1 MTGMDTSQIRRPVPR
16 IDSVPVRITA
26 SARVKQSLDDSQ
38 LMIDIDETRYVVDW
52 GFNEFVVAPG
62 QHLVTVCFRYCWGN
76 RGRASR
82 RICAEPGAVVELAY
96 RSPYVV
102 FFSRGELVEG

>member
-82 RICAEPGAVVELAY
+82 RICAEPGAAVELAY